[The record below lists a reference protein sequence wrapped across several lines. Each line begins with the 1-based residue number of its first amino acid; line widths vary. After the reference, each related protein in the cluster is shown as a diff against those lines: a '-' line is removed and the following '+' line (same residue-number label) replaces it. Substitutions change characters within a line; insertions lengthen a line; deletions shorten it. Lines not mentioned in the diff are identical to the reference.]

1 MNNEVKTGVYTLDG
15 EDTPFAF
22 YTSLSAYRKA
32 QFVNS
37 VSDILVGDNY
47 NYVIRDLAFDFC
59 IVAIFT
65 DIDTSDVQDA
75 DDGITA
81 MEEFVD
87 KFKPVV
93 DIVKANAED
102 GVLDELHTA
111 IDLNIEYRTG
121 IHINPISS
129 SLASLL
135 NTIERKVDDI
145 DLDSMMDFAQSMA
158 GISGELTPE
167 KMLDA
172 YAKTNIFKEHWGDS
186 EKDDTA
192 DDSAADDKF
201 SVIDGGDDIAT
212 DTDIITHS
220 FSPTAE

>member
-1 MNNEVKTGVYTLDG
+1 MNNEIKTGVYTLDG

-32 QFVNS
+32 QFVNY
-37 VSDILVGDNY
+37 VSNILVGDNY

-81 MEEFVD
+81 MEEFVE

-93 DIVKANAED
+93 DIVKVNVED

-129 SLASLL
+129 SLANLIDTLTSKF
-135 NTIERKVDDI
+135 NGF
-145 DLDSMMDFAQSMA
+145 DLDKMMEIAEPMSKIA
-158 GISGELTPE
+158 GELTPE

-186 EKDDTA
+186 ENDDTT
-192 DDSAADDKF
+192 DDSSTHDKF
-201 SVIDGGDDIAT
+201 SVIDGGNDVAE
-212 DTDIITHS
+212 DTDATTHPL
-220 FSPTAE
+220 SPSTE

>member
-1 MNNEVKTGVYTLDG
+1 MNNEVKTGVYTID
-15 EDTPFAF
+15 DKDIPFAF

-37 VSDILVGDNY
+37 VSDMLIGDNY

-81 MEEFVD
+81 MEDFVD

-93 DIVKANAED
+93 DIVKTNSAD

-129 SLASLL
+129 SLANLIDILTKIRTSRL
-135 NTIERKVDDI
+135 EYFKFRK
-145 DLDSMMDFAQSMA
+145 
-158 GISGELTPE
+158 
-167 KMLDA
+167 
-172 YAKTNIFKEHWGDS
+172 Y
-186 EKDDTA
+186 
-192 DDSAADDKF
+192 
-201 SVIDGGDDIAT
+201 
-212 DTDIITHS
+212 
-220 FSPTAE
+220 

>member
-1 MNNEVKTGVYTLDG
+1 MNNEIKTGVYTLDG

-93 DIVKANAED
+93 DIVKANSVD

-129 SLASLL
+129 SLANLIDTLTSKF
-135 NTIERKVDDI
+135 NGF
-145 DLDSMMDFAQSMA
+145 DLDKMMEIAEPMSKIA
-158 GISGELTPE
+158 GELTPE

-186 EKDDTA
+186 ENDDTT
-192 DDSAADDKF
+192 DDSSADDKF
-201 SVIDGGDDIAT
+201 SVIDGGNDVTD
-212 DTDIITHS
+212 DTDATTHPLS
-220 FSPTAE
+220 SSTE

>member
-1 MNNEVKTGVYTLDG
+1 MNNEVKTGVYTFDG

-22 YTSLSAYRKA
+22 YTSLNAYRKS
-32 QFVNS
+32 QFVVS
-37 VSDILVGDNY
+37 VCNTLIGDNY
-47 NYVIRDLAFDFC
+47 NYVINDLVFDYF

-65 DIDTSDVQDA
+65 DIDVSEVQKSDN
-75 DDGITA
+75 GITA
-81 MEEFVD
+81 MEEFVE

-93 DIVKANAED
+93 DIVKANSVD
-102 GVLDELHTA
+102 GVLDELHKA

-129 SLASLL
+129 SLANLIDTLTSKF
-135 NTIERKVDDI
+135 NGF
-145 DLDSMMDFAQSMA
+145 DLDKMMEIAEPMSKIA
-158 GISGELTPE
+158 GELTPE

-192 DDSAADDKF
+192 DDFAADDKF
-201 SVIDGGDDIAT
+201 SVIYGGDDITIDT
-212 DTDIITHS
+212 DTTTPPL
-220 FSPTAE
+220 SPAVE

>member
-1 MNNEVKTGVYTLDG
+1 MNNEIKTGVYTLDD
-15 EDTPFAF
+15 EDAPFAF

-32 QFVNS
+32 QFVNA

-87 KFKPVV
+87 KFKSVV
-93 DIVKANAED
+93 DIVKANAEN

-145 DLDSMMDFAQSMA
+145 DLDSMMDLAQSMA
-158 GISGELTPE
+158 GISDELTPE

-172 YAKTNIFKEHWGDS
+172 YAKTNIFKEHWNNDVADAV
-186 EKDDTA
+186 DDN
-192 DDSAADDKF
+192 KF
-201 SVIDGGDDIAT
+201 SVVDGGIDVEADAEVVTSPSSPAT
-212 DTDIITHS
+212 
-220 FSPTAE
+220 E

>member
-93 DIVKANAED
+93 DIVKTNSA
-102 GVLDELHTA
+102 GGILDELHTA

-121 IHINPISS
+121 VHINPISS
-129 SLASLL
+129 SLANLIDTL
-135 NTIERKVDDI
+135 TNKFNDF
-145 DLDSMMDFAQSMA
+145 DLDKMMEIAEPMSKIA
-158 GISGELTPE
+158 GELTPE

-186 EKDDTA
+186 EN
-192 DDSAADDKF
+192 DDSAVDDKF
-201 SVIDGGDDIAT
+201 SVIYGGDDVTIDT
-212 DTDIITHS
+212 DTTTPPL
-220 FSPTAE
+220 SPAVE

>member
-1 MNNEVKTGVYTLDG
+1 M
-15 EDTPFAF
+15 
-22 YTSLSAYRKA
+22 
-32 QFVNS
+32 
-37 VSDILVGDNY
+37 
-47 NYVIRDLAFDFC
+47 IRDLAFDFC

-93 DIVKANAED
+93 DIIKANSVD

-135 NTIERKVDDI
+135 DTIERKVDDI
-145 DLDSMMDFAQSMA
+145 DLDSMMDLAQSMS
-158 GISGELTPE
+158 GISDELTAD
-167 KMLDA
+167 KLLDA
-172 YAKTNIFKEHWGDS
+172 YAKTNIFKEHWNNDVADAV
-186 EKDDTA
+186 DDN
-192 DDSAADDKF
+192 KF
-201 SVIDGGDDIAT
+201 SVVDGGTDVEADAEVAT
-212 DTDIITHS
+212 PPL
-220 FSPTAE
+220 SPAIE